1 MVIGPS
7 VQLEMVLLLLGTS
20 AILLF
25 IGARVFRFSNKT
37 IGFITAIVLLSVG
50 ISWFFEQEIQYMI
63 SGMPAFDSIVHR
75 ESVFRDVFYGF
86 EPGAMLISI
95 LVLLMGFL
103 ASIFNVEYLR
113 KEKRQHAFYPLMLM
127 MFLGIIGM
135 LWAADLLIVYLFSEL
150 MNICAYALVAF
161 RRKSNA
167 AIEAGFKYLMM
178 SSVASVIVLAGISIL
193 FFTEGTVHISLINI
207 GRNGLSYL
215 GAIFILSGF
224 CLKSAIVPL
233 HTWLPDAHGKA
244 PSSISALLSGVLVQS
259 VFYVMVRILLSIGMS
274 PFLVGNILL
283 ILALLNIL
291 VGNLMGI
298 IQVNLKR
305 MLGYSTIAQMGYIVL
320 CFAIGLRNE
329 SALALQSGF
338 FIIIAHAL
346 TKGLAFLEAGTFYLY
361 ENVNEIKGIRSLK
374 NHPLFTIIALTMA
387 VLSLSAIPPFP
398 GFMGKWTALTSVFTA
413 NDPLAAW
420 ITLAFLIGSLI
431 AFGYYLP
438 LLVNLFGIILQRNH
452 QKNSNDMQ
460 KEISI
465 WMKVP
470 AALLAI
476 SIILIIIFPQVIL
489 NRTLVAA
496 QFLLELIK

>member
-1 MVIGPS
+1 MVIRSGIF
-7 VQLEMVLLLLGTS
+7 LEFVLAVMVIA

-25 IGARVFRFSNKT
+25 ICARFFRFSNKT
-37 IGFITAIVLLSVG
+37 MAIITAFVLLSTG
-50 ISWFFEQEIQYMI
+50 ILWSLGLYFQHFL
-63 SGMPAFDSIVHR
+63 SGILQSDSFNNR
-75 ESVFRDVFYGF
+75 KSLAENVFYIY
-86 EPGAMLISI
+86 EPGAMVLSL

-103 ASIFNVEYLR
+103 VSIYNAEYLR
-113 KEKRQHAFYPLMLM
+113 KEQRQHAFYPLMLM
-127 MFLGIIGM
+127 MFAGIIGM
-135 LWAADLLIVYLFSEL
+135 VWAVDLLIVYLFSEL

-178 SSVASVIVLAGISIL
+178 SSVASVIVFAGISIL
-193 FFTEGTVHISLINI
+193 FYTEGSILISDIHV
-207 GRNGLSYL
+207 GKNGLSQL
-215 GAIFILSGF
+215 GALFILSGF

-259 VFYVMVRILLSIGMS
+259 VFYVMIRIILSIGLPS
-274 PFLVGNILL
+274 LLVGNLLL
-283 ILALLNIL
+283 IFALLNII

-320 CFAIGLRNE
+320 CFAIGLRNR
-329 SALALQSGF
+329 SVLALQSGF

-361 ENVNEIKGIRSLK
+361 EGVNEIREIRSLK
-374 NHPLFTIIALTMA
+374 NHPLFTMIVLTVAIM
-387 VLSLSAIPPFP
+387 SLSAIPPFP
-398 GFMGKWTALTSVFTA
+398 GFTGKWTALTSVFTA
-413 NDPLAAW
+413 HDPLAVW
-420 ITLAFLIGSLI
+420 ITLAFLLGSVT

-438 LLVNLFGIILQRNH
+438 LLVNLSGIIFRHKQ
-452 QKNSNDMQ
+452 QSNNE
-460 KEISI
+460 KPEKKISI

-476 SIILIIIFPQVIL
+476 SIILIIISPQMIFSS
-489 NRTLVAA
+489 TLSAA
-496 QFLLELIK
+496 QFLLEIAK